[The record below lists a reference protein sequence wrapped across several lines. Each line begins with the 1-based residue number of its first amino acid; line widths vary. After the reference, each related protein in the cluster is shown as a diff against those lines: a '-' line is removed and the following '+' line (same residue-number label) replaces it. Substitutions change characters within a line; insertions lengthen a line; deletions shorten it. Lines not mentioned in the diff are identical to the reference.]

1 MSFISII
8 IISMI
13 ITITMTIIMTITTII
28 TITIISIILVDDV
41 LRQAESYFTTDN
53 DATDDAATKQIE
65 FHLSFQR

>member
-1 MSFISII
+1 
-8 IISMI
+8 
-13 ITITMTIIMTITTII
+13 MTIIMTITTII
-28 TITIISIILVDDV
+28 TITIFIILVDDV